1 MPAKIDYSS
10 HFKGKKSKEVLEQ
23 EIFSLWNA
31 KDFAKSKTEEA
42 SWLKAWGSTLGEY
55 TVRFG
60 GLDPLKE
67 WRKWAKRT

>member
-1 MPAKIDYSS
+1 MTAKIDYSS
-10 HFKGKKSKEVLEQ
+10 HFKGKKTKQALEQ

-42 SWLKAWGSTLGEY
+42 SWVKAWTSAIAEY
-55 TVRFG
+55 TARF

-67 WRKWAKRT
+67 WRKWAKN